1 MEDRKGNGVGF
12 DGAPQAPRFLVESG
26 YLAPFHAVMR
36 RKGNVKR
43 EIKQVRLLLPP
54 ARSSKG
60 NVKRGSRGIM
70 LPFRAVMRRK
80 GNVKREI
87 EQVRL
92 PLPPARSS
100 KGNVKREIKQVR
112 LRLTPAR
119 SSKGNVKRENRQNP
133 LPFPRSTKINEE
145 KSAKSVAFVNEPCYT
160 ECVIG
165 NQDFL

>member
-1 MEDRKGNGVGF
+1 M
-12 DGAPQAPRFLVESG
+12 L
-26 YLAPFHAVMR
+26 PFRAGMR

-70 LPFRAVMRRK
+70 LLFHARTRRK
-80 GNVKREI
+80 GNVKRG
-87 EQVRL
+87 
-92 PLPPARSS
+92 SY
-100 KGNVKREIKQVR
+100 
-112 LRLTPAR
+112 
-119 SSKGNVKRENRQNP
+119 QNP

-145 KSAKSVAFVNEPCYT
+145 KSAKPVAFVNEPCYT
-160 ECVIG
+160 ECVIE